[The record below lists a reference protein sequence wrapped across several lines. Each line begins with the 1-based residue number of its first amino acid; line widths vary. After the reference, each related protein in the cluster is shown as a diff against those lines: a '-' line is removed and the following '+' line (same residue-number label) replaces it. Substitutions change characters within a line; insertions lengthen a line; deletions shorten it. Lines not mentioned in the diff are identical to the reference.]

1 MAKVK
6 AVLWKSKKNA
16 NGLSPIYLRITDTSK
31 SRYVSIREYVRETH
45 WNEGQHEVRRGHR
58 DADRINTIIKSRI
71 ATIQKQI
78 YDLKTENRPVTATA
92 LKEGFVSGS
101 GITGDFLGYARAI
114 IAGYEKRNQIAS
126 YVRLTAILNKLQ
138 EYHETKYD
146 SEELRFGEL
155 TPGYLREYA
164 DYLSE
169 HHRNATNTIAK
180 DLAGIRTLIYTAIR
194 EGVIEQNDNPFFSF
208 KIKRAPVSKTRL
220 TLEEI
225 EKIEALDLPKGS
237 RLWHTRN
244 AFLFSLW
251 MGGIRFGDVARLRWE
266 HVVPEN
272 GRFRL
277 RYEMRK
283 TRQPVN
289 LLISEDA
296 EAILENYSIRRGKSE
311 YVFPILDGRT
321 LETERDRIQAKATEN
336 TIANKN
342 LAEIRKIAGI
352 DTPISFHVSRHSF
365 AELARRRGWDL
376 SKISRA
382 LRHASLKQTQTY
394 LSSLGDEELDADL
407 DSLRGS

>member
-1 MAKVK
+1 MARVQ
-6 AVLWKSKKNA
+6 AILWKSKKNLD
-16 NGLSPIYLRITDTSK
+16 GRCPIYLRITDTRK
-31 SRYVSIREYVRETH
+31 TRYVSIREYVRETQ
-45 WNEGQHEVRRGHR
+45 WNEGKGEVRSGHK
-58 DADRINTIIKSRI
+58 DADRINAIIKSRLS
-71 ATIQKQI
+71 AIQKQI
-78 YDLKTENRPVTATA
+78 YDLKIRNRPVTATG
-92 LKEGFVSGS
+92 LKEGFESGS
-101 GITGDFLGYARAI
+101 GISAEFFGYAREI
-114 IAGYEKRNQIAS
+114 IEGYEKRNQIAS
-126 YVRLTAILNKLQ
+126 HVRLTAILNKLQ
-138 EYHETKYD
+138 DYHETAFD
-146 SEELRFGEL
+146 AEELRFGEI

-194 EGVIEQNDNPFFSF
+194 EGVIEQNDNPFFNF
-208 KIKRAPVSKTRL
+208 KIKRAPVSKARL

-225 EKIEALDLPKGS
+225 EKIESLDLQKGS

-244 AFLFSLW
+244 TFLFSLW

-266 HVVPEN
+266 HIVPEN

-289 LLISEDA
+289 LLVSEDA

-342 LAEIRKIAGI
+342 LAEIRKMAGI

-376 SKISRA
+376 SKISKA

-394 LSSLGDEELDADL
+394 LNSLGDEELDADL
-407 DSLRGS
+407 DSLRG